1 MRIMAID
8 YGKKRMGIAI
18 SDPGCT
24 MAHPLDTIPVR
35 PDGSHMVQIQKIV
48 TEYEVGKIVVG
59 LPYNMDGSVS
69 EIGKEVITWAH
80 NLETML
86 SLPVE
91 LFDERLT
98 SYEAHELLISHQV
111 KGRKRRKVVDKIAAS
126 LILREYLHIHTP

>member
-1 MRIMAID
+1 MAID

-24 MAHPLDTIPVR
+24 MAHPLDTIAVR
-35 PDGSHMVQIQKIV
+35 PDGSHMVQIQKVV
-48 TEYEVGKIVVG
+48 TEYEVGKVVVG

-80 NLETML
+80 DLETML

-98 SYEAHELLISHQV
+98 SFEAHELLISHQV

-126 LILREYLHIHTP
+126 LILREYLNMYTP